1 MKNVNIQTNKV
12 LADAIIEQLRFML
25 IVNLDW
31 LEFAFPAAKK
41 AKSDKKSL
49 PAVYNQDGTLQFITP
64 NSIVKSLCFFEKKNY
79 SISHTEDNNQYDL
92 SAIFWVQLDK
102 LRESEVSDFSDEL
115 IYQVS
120 EVLINN
126 RASNITVQTDSAV
139 LNEFDF
145 EDSLLM
151 YPYAAFKVSFRMFGF
166 KNKTNSSVNTLVSNN
181 LAKAYLQKAS
191 FEAEE
196 NQSEFV
202 CSFLLT
208 NNCVV
213 FVDGTQLEPAFY
225 SINKNILTLI
235 NPLFQYQKLTVIN

>member
-1 MKNVNIQTNKV
+1 MKTVVTQHNKV
-12 LADAIIEQLRFML
+12 FADAIIEQLRFML
-25 IVNLDW
+25 MVNLDW

-41 AKSDKKSL
+41 AKSDKKTL
-49 PAVYNQDGTLQFITP
+49 PAVYNEDGTLQFITP
-64 NSIVKSLCFFEKKNY
+64 SSIVKSLCFFEKKNY

-92 SAIFWVQLDK
+92 SATFWVQLDK

-126 RASNITVQTDSAV
+126 RASNVTVQTDSAV
-139 LNEFDF
+139 LSEFDF
-145 EDSLLM
+145 EDSILM
-151 YPYAAFKVSFRMFGF
+151 YPYVAFKVNFRMFGF
-166 KNKTNSSVNTLVSNN
+166 KNKTNSTVNTLVSNN
-181 LAKAYLQKAS
+181 LAKAYLQKDS

-202 CSFLLT
+202 CNFLLT

-213 FVDGTQLEPAFY
+213 FVDGTQLEPVFY
-225 SINKNILTLI
+225 SISKNVLTLV